1 MPSSASRLQLERA
14 RTVASSLDLRGAT
27 VQEALEVLDR
37 YLDDASLAGLEQA
50 TVIHGMGT
58 GALRDAVREH
68 TGAHSLV
75 KSWRPGGRGEGG
87 DGATIVE
94 F

>member
-1 MPSSASRLQLERA
+1 
-14 RTVASSLDLRGAT
+14 V
-27 VQEALEVLDR
+27 
-37 YLDDASLAGLEQA
+37 

-68 TGAHSLV
+68 AGGHPLV

-87 DGATIVE
+87 DGATIVT